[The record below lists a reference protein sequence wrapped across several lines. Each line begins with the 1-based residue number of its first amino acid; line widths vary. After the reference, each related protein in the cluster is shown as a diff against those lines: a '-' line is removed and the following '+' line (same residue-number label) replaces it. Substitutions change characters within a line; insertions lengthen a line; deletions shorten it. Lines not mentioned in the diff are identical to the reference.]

1 LRYSRVLEYSS
12 DEYVL
17 DQGVYESETEYIF
30 MERSID
36 EVLECERDAVSVE
49 LAASYL
55 EQ

>member
-1 LRYSRVLEYSS
+1 MLEYSS

-30 MERSID
+30 IERSID
-36 EVLECERDAVSVE
+36 EVLECERDAVNVE

-55 EQ
+55 E